1 MFKISYIYDLVDNIT
16 PQLKKIQSSL
26 EATKNKVHS
35 IAGQMSTSFSNLTD
49 TIKRTSQSFNNA
61 GMTLAPL
68 SVAMGLVATKAFKSA
83 AEFEMLRIRMNV
95 LTGSV
100 EKGGLAFEEVTKY
113 AAKTP
118 FQIADISKSL
128 NMLMSTG
135 GMQFEDAMKTIK
147 VLGDI
152 ASISG
157 GEMSGMALAF
167 SQTSATTRL
176 LGGDFN
182 QFVNNSVPLM
192 KILTDYTGKTTA
204 QIMAMKEKGELSFD
218 IVAKAM
224 AKATQKGGLFE
235 NGAEKMSQT
244 LTGLASTLIDSVN
257 IAFGELGTE
266 MAKAIN
272 LSSNITKIT
281 DVIATLTDKFKALSP
296 ETQKFITYAILITAV
311 LSPAMLI
318 LGSLAGV
325 LGLATAGFVL
335 FGKAIA
341 MVFAMSPWILGLQL
355 AIGVM
360 YLFREELMIIYDFLQ
375 NKLVSAF
382 DYVAEKLK
390 MVMGLINQFRADTSI
405 VLDFIGLDKLSK
417 IVAPKI
423 VAPQINPPQIVV
435 PKINPL
441 EIVAPK
447 INPLE
452 ILAPQINEPAQ
463 INKPQQLTAGGQLD
477 VNIKGLP
484 QGSSAGFTPRPN
496 NFLPVGVNSVFAG
509 F

>member
-16 PQLKKIQSSL
+16 PQLKNIQSSL
-26 EATKNKVHS
+26 EATKTKVHS

-61 GMTLAPL
+61 GTTLAPL
-68 SVAMGLVATKAFKSA
+68 SVGLGLVATKAISSA
-83 AEFEMLRIRMNV
+83 SNFETLGIQLEI
-95 LTGSV
+95 LTGSA
-100 EKGGLAFEEVTKY
+100 EKGKKLFQELDKYSIESPFNLPEVVQATRTLLGSNIALKDVVATTKMLGDVS
-113 AAKTP
+113 AGSG
-118 FQIADISKSL
+118 ADIKSL
-128 NMLMSTG
+128 AVVYGQVAGMTKLQG
-135 GMQFEDAMKTIK
+135 QDAMQFVSNGIPIWD
-147 VLGDI
+147 
-152 ASISG
+152 
-157 GEMSGMALAF
+157 
-167 SQTSATTRL
+167 L
-176 LGGDFN
+176 L
-182 QFVNNSVPLM
+182 Q
-192 KILTDYTGKTTA
+192 KATGKSID
-204 QIMAMKEKGELSFD
+204 QLRELATDGKISFD
-218 IVAKAM
+218 IVKKALTQATEINGM
-224 AKATQKGGLFE
+224 YFKATEKLSKSLGGLYSTLVDQVNKAFGQL
-235 NGAEKMSQT
+235 GAEM
-244 LTGLASTLIDSVN
+244 V
-257 IAFGELGTE
+257 
-266 MAKAIN
+266 KAIN
-272 LSSNITKIT
+272 LQKLITQISDFAGK
-281 DVIATLTDKFKALSP
+281 LTDKFKALSP

-390 MVMGLINQFRADTSI
+390 MVMGLINEFRADTSI

-423 VAPQINPPQIVV
+423 VAPKILAPQ
-435 PKINPL
+435 
-441 EIVAPK
+441 

>member
-16 PQLKKIQSSL
+16 PQLKKIQTNL
-26 EATKNKVHS
+26 EATKSKVNS
-35 IAGQMSTSFSNLTD
+35 IAGQMSTSFNNLSEN
-49 TIKRTSQSFNNA
+49 IKKTSQSFNSA
-61 GMTLAPL
+61 GATLAPL

-95 LTGSV
+95 LTGSA
-100 EKGGLAFEEVTKY
+100 EKGGLAFQEVTKY

-118 FQIADISKSL
+118 FEIADISKSL

-135 GMQFEDAMKTIK
+135 GMQFEEAMKHIK

-176 LGGDFN
+176 LGQDFN

-192 KILTDYTGKTTA
+192 KILTDYTGKSSA
-204 QIMAMKEKGELSFD
+204 EIMAMKEAGKLSFD
-218 IVAKAM
+218 LVAKAM
-224 AKATQKGGLFE
+224 ERATQKGGIFE

-244 LTGLASTLIDSVN
+244 LSGLASTLIDSVN

-272 LSSNITKIT
+272 LSDNITKIT
-281 DVIATLTDKFKALSP
+281 DVIAKLTDKFKALSP
-296 ETQKFITYAILITAV
+296 ETKKLITYAILITAV
-311 LSPAMLI
+311 LAPAILI

-325 LGLATAGFVL
+325 LGLVATGFAL
-335 FGKAIA
+335 FGRAMT
-341 MVFAMSPWILGLQL
+341 MVFAMNPWVLGLQL
-355 AIGVM
+355 ALKVM
-360 YLFREELMIIYDFLQ
+360 FIFREELMIIYDFLKE
-375 NKLVSAF
+375 KLVSAF
-382 DYVAEKLK
+382 DYVAEKIK
-390 MVMGLINQFRADTSI
+390 MVMGLISQFRADTAI
-405 VLDFIGLDKLSK
+405 VLDFIGLDKLSEM
-417 IVAPKI
+417 VAPKMN
-423 VAPQINPPQIVV
+423 Q
-435 PKINPL
+435 
-441 EIVAPK
+441 
-447 INPLE
+447 
-452 ILAPQINEPAQ
+452 PAQ

-484 QGSSAGFTPRPN
+484 QGSNAGFTPRPN

>member
-1 MFKISYIYDLVDNIT
+1 MFKVSYIYDLVDNIT

-26 EATKNKVHS
+26 EATQSKVHS
-35 IAGQMSTSFSNLTD
+35 IAGQMSTSFNNLTD
-49 TIKRTSQSFNNA
+49 TIKKTSQSFNSA
-61 GMTLAPL
+61 GTTLAPL
-68 SVAMGLVATKAFKSA
+68 SVAMGLVANKAFKSA
-83 AEFEMLRIRMNV
+83 AEFEMLRIRMDV
-95 LTGSV
+95 LTGSA
-100 EKGGLAFEEVTKY
+100 EKGGLAFQEVTKY

-135 GMQFEDAMKTIK
+135 GMKFEDAMKTIK

-167 SQTSATTRL
+167 SQTAATTRL
-176 LGGDFN
+176 LGQDFN

-224 AKATQKGGLFE
+224 EKATQKGGLFE

-244 LTGLASTLIDSVN
+244 LSGLASTLIDSVN

-266 MAKAIN
+266 MAKSIN

-281 DVIATLTDKFKALSP
+281 DVIATLTDKFKSLSP

-325 LGLATAGFVL
+325 LGLATTGFVL
-335 FGKAIA
+335 LGRAIGMVSA
-341 MVFAMSPWILGLQL
+341 MNPWILGLQL

-360 YLFREELMIIYDFLQ
+360 YLFREELGIIYDFLTD
-375 NKLVSAF
+375 KLASAF
-382 DYVAEKLK
+382 DYIAEKLK
-390 MVMGLINQFRADTSI
+390 MAMGLINQFRTDTSI
-405 VLDFIGLDKLSK
+405 VLDFIGLDKLS
-417 IVAPKI
+417 
-423 VAPQINPPQIVV
+423 
-435 PKINPL
+435 
-441 EIVAPK
+441 EMVAPK
-447 INPLE
+447 INQPE
-452 ILAPQINEPAQ
+452 Q

>member
-1 MFKISYIYDLVDNIT
+1 MFKVSYIYDLVDNIS
-16 PQLKKIQSSL
+16 PQLKKIQSNL
-26 EATKNKVHS
+26 EATKNKIYS
-35 IAGQMSTSFSNLTD
+35 IAGQMSTSFSNLSD
-49 TIKRTSQSFNNA
+49 NIKRTSQSFNNA
-61 GMTLAPL
+61 GTTLAPL

-100 EKGGLAFEEVTKY
+100 EKGGLAFQEVTKY

-135 GMQFEDAMKTIK
+135 GMQFEEAMKTIK

-157 GEMSGMALAF
+157 GDMSGMALAF
-167 SQTSATTRL
+167 SQTAASTRL

-192 KILTDYTGKTTA
+192 KILTDSTGKTTA
-204 QIMAMKEKGELSFD
+204 QIMAMKEKGQLSFD
-218 IVAKAM
+218 VVAKAM
-224 AKATQKGGLFE
+224 ERATQKGGLFE

-244 LTGLASTLIDSVN
+244 LSGLASTLIDSVN

-266 MAKAIN
+266 MAKAID
-272 LSSNITKIT
+272 LSSNITNIT
-281 DVIATLTDKFKALSP
+281 DAIANLTEKFKSLSP
-296 ETQKFITYAILITAV
+296 EAKRFITYGILIAAILAPV
-311 LSPAMLI
+311 VFI
-318 LGSLAGV
+318 LGSLTGV
-325 LGLATAGFVL
+325 LALATIGFIL
-335 FGKAIA
+335 FGKAIK
-341 MVFAMSPWILGLQL
+341 MVFTANPWILGLQL
-355 AIGVM
+355 AILTM
-360 YLFREELMIIYDFLQ
+360 FLFKDELIIIYDFL
-375 NKLVSAF
+375 KDKFAGAF

-390 MVMGLINQFRADTSI
+390 MVMGLISEFRADTAI

-417 IVAPKI
+417 M
-423 VAPQINPPQIVV
+423 
-435 PKINPL
+435 
-441 EIVAPK
+441 VAPK
-447 INPLE
+447 INQPVLE
-452 ILAPQINEPAQ
+452 MLAPKMSQPVLEMVAPKMSQPAQ
-463 INKPQQLTAGGQLD
+463 INKTQQLTAGGQLD

>member
-1 MFKISYIYDLVDNIT
+1 MFKISYIYDLVDNIS
-16 PQLKKIQSSL
+16 PQLKKIQSNL
-26 EATKNKVHS
+26 EATKNKVNS
-35 IAGQMSTSFSNLTD
+35 IAGQMSTSFSNLSD
-49 TIKRTSQSFNNA
+49 NIKRTSQSFNNA

-100 EKGGLAFEEVTKY
+100 EKGGLAFQEVTKY

-135 GMQFEDAMKTIK
+135 GMQFEEAMKTIK

-167 SQTSATTRL
+167 SQTSASTRL
-176 LGGDFN
+176 LGQDFN

-204 QIMAMKEKGELSFD
+204 QIMAMKEKGQLSFD
-218 IVAKAM
+218 VVAKAM
-224 AKATQKGGLFE
+224 EKATQKGGLFE

-244 LTGLASTLIDSVN
+244 LSGLASTLIDSVN

-272 LSSNITKIT
+272 LSSNITNIT
-281 DVIATLTDKFKALSP
+281 DVIAKLTDKFKSLSP
-296 ETQKFITYAILITAV
+296 ETQKFITYAILITAI
-311 LSPAMLI
+311 LSPAVLI

-325 LGLATAGFVL
+325 LGLVTTGFVL

-341 MVFAMSPWILGLQL
+341 MVFAMNPWILGLQL

-360 YLFREELMIIYDFLQ
+360 YLFKEELMIIYDFLQ

-390 MVMGLINQFRADTSI
+390 MVMGLINEFRADTAI
-405 VLDFIGLDKLSK
+405 VLDFIGLDKLSEM
-417 IVAPKI
+417 VAPKMN
-423 VAPQINPPQIVV
+423 Q
-435 PKINPL
+435 
-441 EIVAPK
+441 
-447 INPLE
+447 
-452 ILAPQINEPAQ
+452 PAQ
-463 INKPQQLTAGGQLD
+463 INKTQQLTAGGQLD

>member
-16 PQLKKIQSSL
+16 PQLKKIQTNL
-26 EATKNKVHS
+26 EATKSKVNS
-35 IAGQMSTSFSNLTD
+35 IAGQMSTSFNKLSEN
-49 TIKRTSQSFNNA
+49 IKKTSQSFNSA
-61 GMTLAPL
+61 GATLAPL
-68 SVAMGLVATKAFKSA
+68 SIAMGLIATKAFKSA

-95 LTGSV
+95 LTGSA
-100 EKGGLAFEEVTKY
+100 EKGGLAFQEVTKY

-118 FQIADISKSL
+118 FEIADISKSL

-135 GMQFEDAMKTIK
+135 GMQFEEAMKHIK

-176 LGGDFN
+176 LGQDFN

-192 KILTDYTGKTTA
+192 KILTDYTGKTSA
-204 QIMAMKEKGELSFD
+204 QIMAMKEAGELSFD
-218 IVAKAM
+218 LVAKAM
-224 AKATQKGGLFE
+224 EKATQKGGIFE

-244 LTGLASTLIDSVN
+244 LSGLASTLIDSVN

-272 LSSNITKIT
+272 LSDNITKIT
-281 DVIATLTDKFKALSP
+281 DVIAKLTDKFKALSP
-296 ETQKFITYAILITAV
+296 ETKKLITYAILITAV
-311 LSPAMLI
+311 LAPAILI

-325 LGLATAGFVL
+325 LGLVATGFAL
-335 FGKAIA
+335 FGRAMA
-341 MVFAMSPWILGLQL
+341 MVFAMNPWVLGLQL
-355 AIGVM
+355 ALKVM
-360 YLFREELMIIYDFLQ
+360 YVFREELMIICDFLKE
-375 NKLVSAF
+375 KLVSAF
-382 DYVAEKLK
+382 DYVAEKIK
-390 MVMGLINQFRADTSI
+390 MVMGLISQFRADTAI
-405 VLDFIGLDKLSK
+405 VLDFIGLDKLSEM
-417 IVAPKI
+417 VAPKMN
-423 VAPQINPPQIVV
+423 Q
-435 PKINPL
+435 
-441 EIVAPK
+441 
-447 INPLE
+447 
-452 ILAPQINEPAQ
+452 PAQ

-484 QGSSAGFTPRPN
+484 QGSNAGFTPRPN